1 MSILGTTLAAD
12 DLGQLATVA
21 IGLSYVVGLLV
32 AANLGDRR
40 QSWRIGA
47 YLMLAFP
54 AVVAAL
60 VAIAGMATLLLFGP
74 SVRPSGS
81 GVGLARQLSGGLV
94 LLSGASL
101 ALASL
106 LPQVRS
112 GVSRVLSGFRPESAI
127 NAVAL
132 GLYFGTLLTF
142 LSFQV
147 STDQLKEISASGESP
162 SLWFIIVTNQLPFVI
177 LAVFGV
183 GFLTRRSLGE
193 TALRLGLYW
202 PGWRWLIGSVGVA
215 VLLVVFDFAF
225 GLVMNQVTPQQSQ
238 EVQRVSEQ
246 LLRNVNGYVPAI
258 ILALAAGIG
267 EEVLFR
273 GALLPRL
280 GNLLSALLFAGLHAQ
295 YALSLATFEI
305 FVLGL
310 VLGWLRRR
318 AGTTGAIVAH
328 AAYDTILLVMAIALA
343 GH

>member
-1 MSILGTTLAAD
+1 M
-12 DLGQLATVA
+12 
-21 IGLSYVVGLLV
+21 LV
-32 AANLGDRR
+32 AANLGERR
-40 QSWRIGA
+40 QAWRIAA

-54 AVVAAL
+54 ALVAAL
-60 VAIAGMATLLLFGP
+60 VATVGTVTLLLFGP
-74 SVRPSGS
+74 SVRAGTPD
-81 GVGLARQLSGGLV
+81 VGLARQLAGGLI
-94 LLSGASL
+94 LLGGAVL

-106 LPQVRS
+106 LPPVRAA
-112 GVSRVLSGFRPESAI
+112 VSRVLSGFRADSAV

-142 LSFQV
+142 VSFQV
-147 STDQLKEISASGESP
+147 STDQLKAIAASGESP
-162 SLWFIIVTNQLPFVI
+162 SLWYIVVTNQLPFVV

-183 GFLTRRSLGE
+183 GFLTRRTLSE
-193 TALRLGLYW
+193 TAQRLGLYW
-202 PGWRWLIGSVGVA
+202 PGWRWMLGSVGVA
-215 VLLVVFDFAF
+215 FLLVAFDFAF
-225 GLVMNQVTPQQSQ
+225 GLVMNKVTPQQSQ
-238 EVQRVSEQ
+238 EVQKVSEQ

-267 EEVLFR
+267 EELLFR
-273 GALLPRL
+273 GALLPRV
-280 GNLLSALLFAGLHAQ
+280 GNFMAALLFATLHAQ